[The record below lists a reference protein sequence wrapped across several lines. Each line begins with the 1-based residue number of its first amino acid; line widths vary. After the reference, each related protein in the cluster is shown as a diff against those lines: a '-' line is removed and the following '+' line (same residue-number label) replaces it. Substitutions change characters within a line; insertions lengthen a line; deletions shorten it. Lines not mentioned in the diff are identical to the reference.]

1 MPRVV
6 SATMAQSYE
15 SDASTRCWIM
25 RIDPVTPGFSSFG
38 ACGLDRGLTYDDG
51 DDELFY
57 SPIVGFQPSTLMATA
72 DLSIDNAESKGLLPE
87 FDFPISEAD
96 IIAGVYDFAEFTA
109 YEVDYENLVPASGT
123 ILAHGTLGRFR
134 IVDYGLSFVEEL
146 RGLADQ
152 LKQSVCQKDS
162 LGCRAIFGS
171 QYKGAPGAEVTELF
185 PCLFDTSTLL
195 VAGSVTS
202 VGIESTITF
211 TDSGL
216 VATTNQYSPGM
227 LKWTSGA
234 NTGRS
239 YEVETNTNTG
249 TVTLSYPTAFPIA
262 NGDGYLIREDCN
274 KQARDESKG
283 CKAHFGADWILH
295 FRGEPDIPIG
305 DQGALETP
313 GASSAPGQGGSSFTP
328 LEDPA

>member
-57 SPIVGFQPSTLMATA
+57 SPIVGFQPSTLMSTA
-72 DLSIDNAESKGLLPE
+72 DLSIDNAESNNLLPE

-171 QYKGAPGAEVTELF
+171 QPKGTLGAEVTELF
-185 PCLFDTSTLL
+185 PCGFDTSSLL
-195 VAGSVTS
+195 DSFTVTS

-211 TDSGL
+211 DTGL
-216 VATTNQYSPGM
+216 TTTVDQYSPGM
-227 LKWTSGA
+227 VKWTTGA
-234 NTGRS
+234 NAGRS
-239 YEVETNTNTG
+239 QEVESNDAAG
-249 TVTLSYPTAFPIA
+249 GITLAYPTAFPIQV
-262 NGDGYLIREDCN
+262 GDTGTVRPDCN
-274 KQARDESKG
+274 KQARDELKG
-283 CKAHFGADWILH
+283 CKAHWGADWILH

-328 LEDPA
+328 METPE

>member
-96 IIAGVYDFAEFTA
+96 IIAGIYDFAEFTA

-171 QYKGAPGAEVTELF
+171 QYKGTPGAEVTELF

-195 VAGSVTS
+195 DSFTVTS
-202 VGIESTITF
+202 VGLESTITF
-211 TDSGL
+211 DTGL
-216 VATTNQYSPGM
+216 TTTVDQYSPGM
-227 LKWTSGA
+227 VKWTTGA
-234 NTGRS
+234 NAGRS
-239 YEVETNTNTG
+239 QEVESNDATG
-249 TVTLSYPTAFPIA
+249 GITLSYPTAFPIQV
-262 NGDGYLIREDCN
+262 GDTGAVRPDCS
-274 KQARDESKG
+274 KIARDDEKG
-283 CKAHFGADWILH
+283 CLHHFGADWILH

-328 LEDPA
+328 MEDPA